1 MSTEALL
8 AALAAAPPALVA
20 LALVSATLA
29 SEDLACVSAGVLVGT
44 GGLDPWLALA
54 GCAAGIVL
62 GDFGVWAV
70 GRWGGGTV
78 LGSRLGRAL
87 PAHRLNEMGAWVARN
102 GALTAVLSRFLP
114 GTRVPVFFVAGA
126 ARVPA
131 ARFLVWAAVAALLW
145 VPLVV
150 LAVAYFGGALAG
162 PLVRGFGTAVW
173 LVPVVALALLLVKVV
188 PQLFCR
194 TGRCRLRAS
203 VAKLWH
209 HEFWPAWA
217 FALPLVPWYLLLSLR
232 HRSLTVWTATNPGI
246 ENGGGVVGESKARAL
261 AQLDP
266 RVAARTAR
274 VPPGPLGERLAVA
287 LAACDTFP
295 VILKPDAGQRGAGLR
310 KAHDRADVEKYLA
323 ANPDAVLVQ
332 PFHAGPF
339 EAGVFY
345 VRTPGETRGR
355 VFSVTDKVFP
365 EVTGDGRSTLA
376 ELVRAHPRYRMQE
389 AVFLARHAAAAGDVI
404 PAGARV
410 ALATAGNHCQGT
422 LFRDGAHL
430 LTPELETAID
440 AALRP
445 FEGFH
450 FGRLDVRYSD
460 PAEFRAGRGF
470 VVIEVNG
477 STSESTNL
485 YDPSWPVWRAYRVL
499 FRQWALAFR
508 IGAANRARGHRPV
521 GVVPLLRLLRAYY
534 RDRRV
539 SALGD

>member
-1 MSTEALL
+1 MSAESLL
-8 AALAAAPPALVA
+8 LALAAAPPVFVVASLVA
-20 LALVSATLA
+20 ATFA

-44 GGLDPWLALA
+44 GGLNPWLALA
-54 GCAAGIVL
+54 GCAAGVVL
-62 GDFGVWAV
+62 GDFGVWAL
-70 GRWGGGTV
+70 GRWGGAR
-78 LGSRLGRAL
+78 LSRRL
-87 PAHRLNEMGAWVARN
+87 PAARVAETGAWLARH

-126 ARVPA
+126 TRVPA
-131 ARFLVWAAVAALLW
+131 ARFLVWAAVAALAW

-150 LAVAYFGGALAG
+150 LAVAYFGGAVAG
-162 PLVRGFGTAVW
+162 PLVRGLGTAAW
-173 LVPVVALALLLVKVV
+173 LVPVALAALVVVKVV

-209 HEFWPAWA
+209 HEFWPSWA

-232 HRSLTVWTATNPGI
+232 YRSSTVWTATNPGI

-266 RVAARTAR
+266 QFAARTAL
-274 VPPGPLGERLAVA
+274 VPPGPLAERVALA
-287 LAACDTFP
+287 LAACDAFP
-295 VILKPDAGQRGAGLR
+295 VILKPDAGQRGAGVR

-323 ANPDAVLVQ
+323 KNPDAVLVQ

-345 VRTPGETRGR
+345 SRLPGEARGR
-355 VFSVTDKVFP
+355 VLSVTDKVFP
-365 EVTGDGRSTLA
+365 EVTGDGRATLA

-389 AVFLARHAAAAGDVI
+389 AVFLARHAAVADQVI
-404 PAGARV
+404 PAGERF
-410 ALATAGNHCQGT
+410 ALVTAGNHCQGT

-430 LTPELETAID
+430 LTPELERAIED
-440 AALRP
+440 ALAP
-445 FEGFH
+445 FAGFF

-460 PAEFRAGRGF
+460 PAAFRAGRGF

-485 YDPSWPVWRAYRVL
+485 YDPSWPVWRAYAVL

-508 IGAANRARGHRPV
+508 IGAANRARGHRPL
-521 GVVPLLRLLRAYY
+521 GVVALLRLLRTYY

-539 SALGD
+539 SALAD